1 MLQIKLFKDNVKIL
15 GTVASLTFSQI
26 STNTLVI
33 TFLHCLGNAYK
44 QGSVCEVR
52 GRENSR
58 KLSGTNYSVYALRF
72 MSSTGLLFAVSTH
85 RNYCKRTKTAI
96 IMTAKKLWHPVV
108 EPRGLMW
115 TTPERSEWRCRHTK
129 QKAPKNPNINS
140 GNDAGQS
147 ANKWIC

>member
-72 MSSTGLLFAVSTH
+72 MSSTRLLFAVSTH

-108 EPRGLMW
+108 E
-115 TTPERSEWRCRHTK
+115 
-129 QKAPKNPNINS
+129 A
-140 GNDAGQS
+140 
-147 ANKWIC
+147 